1 MTSSSPANT
10 SELKQGQVSSPTSVF
25 LVQPY
30 STPICFTY
38 LTSTAQPRT
47 EPEEVS
53 ASSLGAT
60 SARCLASTS
69 HWMSWCAVGFFC
81 IKFDVWVIVCLPSGK
96 PTGDHVIEHT
106 DKGYHCATCNLTGS
120 DLKCKPCSGKPD
132 SSKGPGEKEPE
143 EKVEEKATTMDE
155 SELLLEQLLQEELEL
170 AQMLEESMALSLTQ
184 PHVDAVVP
192 ADKVQDQEDPE
203 LQKALEMSLQ
213 DLPKADS
220 NEDDLAEAIAL
231 SMTCPTSSP
240 EEPAASSPEAGTQDG
255 AILSGKDL
263 YNMQLIVNM
272 GFTKGQ
278 AIWGVKRA
286 NQGNGSVD
294 LALQHASWKCD
305 AEILM
310 AKRQKLDELVCQS
323 RPLQPQEVVGT
334 ASSNPAGPTECH
346 VLSKNRY
353 NLSLC
358 IPCVPIFRF
367 FDKIILATQ
376 AWTTSI
382 LCLWGIHWSMR
393 SLLLPKSQRS

>member
-69 HWMSWCAVGFFC
+69 RWMSWCAVGVVC

-184 PHVDAVVP
+184 RTRSRTKRTLSFK
-192 ADKVQDQEDPE
+192 KV
-203 LQKALEMSLQ
+203 LRCHCR
-213 DLPKADS
+213 
-220 NEDDLAEAIAL
+220 
-231 SMTCPTSSP
+231 TCPRQIRMRTIWQKPSP
-240 EEPAASSPEAGTQDG
+240 
-255 AILSGKDL
+255 
-263 YNMQLIVNM
+263 
-272 GFTKGQ
+272 
-278 AIWGVKRA
+278 
-286 NQGNGSVD
+286 
-294 LALQHASWKCD
+294 
-305 AEILM
+305 
-310 AKRQKLDELVCQS
+310 CQ
-323 RPLQPQEVVGT
+323 
-334 ASSNPAGPTECH
+334 
-346 VLSKNRY
+346 
-353 NLSLC
+353 
-358 IPCVPIFRF
+358 
-367 FDKIILATQ
+367 
-376 AWTTSI
+376 
-382 LCLWGIHWSMR
+382 
-393 SLLLPKSQRS
+393 